1 MIEERKSMN
10 TNIIQNLVLENRG
23 KLSVS
28 GVNDVLSFDVK
39 EVLLETELG
48 MLMLKGEDLHV
59 SRLMLDKGEVD
70 VEGKIDSLTYSEND
84 SFSKKSESLLAKFGG
99 EENG

>member
-1 MIEERKSMN
+1 MGVFYMEDLNNLNRKTHKVLMN
-10 TNIIQNLVLENRG
+10 NRRNINIT
-23 KLSVS
+23 

-70 VEGKIDSLTYSEND
+70 VEGKIDSLTYSENN
-84 SFSKKSESLLAKFGG
+84 SFSKKSESLLAKLFK
-99 EENG
+99 